1 MLYESENS
9 AFETSQQKKLL
20 ADLLLQESLIDVYPA
35 SLAQQRL
42 WFLDQLQG
50 RNSAYNVYLGLWLRG
65 SLDVSTLQS
74 SLQEIV
80 QRHETLRTQFKFE
93 GGELLQVVLSDYT
106 ASLQVSDVTKST
118 EPYREA
124 YRLAREESETP
135 FDLSRAPLFRA
146 RLFRVTGND
155 HVLLCTMHHIIS
167 DAWSMQIFAKA
178 VSYTHLTLPTIC
190 SV

>member
-9 AFETSQQKKLL
+9 AVETAHQKKLL
-20 ADLLLQESLIDVYPA
+20 ADLLLKESLGDVHPA

-50 RNSAYNVYLGLWLRG
+50 RNSAYNLHLGLWLRG
-65 SLDVSTLQS
+65 PLDVGCLQS

-80 QRHETLRTQFKFE
+80 NRHDSLRTQFKLE
-93 GGELLQVVLSDYT
+93 GGYLLQVVVSDYT
-106 ASLQVSDVTKST
+106 ASLEVSDLTKSP
-118 EPYREA
+118 EPYRET
-124 YRLAREESETP
+124 YRLAREESEKP
-135 FDLSRAPLFRA
+135 FDLSRAPLLRA

-167 DAWSMQIFAKA
+167 
-178 VSYTHLTLPTIC
+178 
-190 SV
+190 

>member
-9 AFETSQQKKLL
+9 ALETAQRKKLL
-20 ADLLLQESLIDVYPA
+20 ADLLLKESLVDVYPA

-42 WFLDQLQG
+42 WLLDQLQG

-65 SLDVSTLQS
+65 SLDVNSLQS

-80 QRHETLRTQFKFE
+80 RRPHSLRTQFKFE
-93 GGELLQVVLSDYT
+93 GGELLQVVVSDYS
-106 ASLQVSDVTKST
+106 ASLQVSDLTKSP

-124 YRLAREESETP
+124 HRLAREESERP

-146 RLFRVTGND
+146 
-155 HVLLCTMHHIIS
+155 
-167 DAWSMQIFAKA
+167 
-178 VSYTHLTLPTIC
+178 
-190 SV
+190 